1 MTKEEDM
8 TTDEKFPK
16 TIYVTADGEADD
28 RWLNASRDSNGA
40 EDGEDVA
47 VYQLVAIKKA
57 KITRSLV

>member
-28 RWLNASRDSNGA
+28 RWLNASHNNNNTKN
-40 EDGEDVA
+40 GEDVA